1 MKQPDALCPVYLNN
15 QRYVFDDRR
24 SVFRSSSGLSPK
36 SVTMEQLSAEGMH
49 AGLAPAY
56 VIAGVPYYY
65 DEARD
70 ELARVLEPE
79 KRLGPQDYR
88 ALLEIG
94 AVTAPKGTDYKHIVD
109 RERARL
115 KEGSRER

>member
-1 MKQPDALCPVYLNN
+1 MKQPDALCAVYLNN

-24 SVFRSSSGLSPK
+24 KVFRSSSGLSPK
-36 SVTMEQLSAEGMH
+36 SVTMEQVRVGVMH

-65 DEARD
+65 DEGRD

-79 KRLGPQDYR
+79 KLLAPHDYL

-94 AVTAPKGTDYKHIVD
+94 AVTAPKGTEYKHIVD

-115 KEGSRER
+115 KEGGRDR